1 MEKTLMLGKIEGRR
15 RWGWQRMQWL
25 DGITDLKDMSLSK
38 LWESVMDR
46 KPSVLRSFGRNWT
59 KLTELTSSVSSV
71 PTPITWPHT
80 EVDAPKAND
89 DSASEPFTWTGSGQ
103 GPGKCPS
110 SVFTG
115 SCAFVKCG
123 RGCCFDTNSCWLC
136 FPSKILLLVAS
147 ELGGLMG
154 TWGNWRRGSWFEIC
168 LVRVERDIFVWF
180 KSHKI
185 LFPIQCEKASRDIP
199 VVTVT
204 GSFRGRGFTN
214 IMSDGTWPLKHV
226 AHGEEAGF
234 ET

>member
-1 MEKTLMLGKIEGRR
+1 
-15 RWGWQRMQWL
+15 
-25 DGITDLKDMSLSK
+25 
-38 LWESVMDR
+38 MDR
-46 KPSVLRSFGRNWT
+46 KPSVLQCCVHSDA
-59 KLTELTSSVSSV
+59 TELNLLSWHLLS
-71 PTPITWPHT
+71 PQCLHQLHDHIWKWMHP
-80 EVDAPKAND
+80 EAND

-136 FPSKILLLVAS
+136 FPSQILLLVAS

-154 TWGNWRRGSWFEIC
+154 TWGNWWRGSWFEIY
-168 LVRVERDIFVWF
+168 LVRVERDIFAWF